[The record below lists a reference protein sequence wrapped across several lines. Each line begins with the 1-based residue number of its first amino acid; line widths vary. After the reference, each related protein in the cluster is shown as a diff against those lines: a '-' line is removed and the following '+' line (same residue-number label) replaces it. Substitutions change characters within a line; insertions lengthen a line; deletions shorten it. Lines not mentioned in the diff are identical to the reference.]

1 MSVIFLKMRSRLMVC
16 VGTEGPHGHEGGLQG
31 LELGGAEERCPTKTE
46 KRRQTGQ
53 LQNKNK

>member
-1 MSVIFLKMRSRLMVC
+1 MVC